1 MDATPSV
8 LDRQWSLVQP
18 HRAESGE
25 GSQAAPGVVLDISRL
40 LARGR
45 KVAPSGIDRVELAYA
60 RRWVAMPEDRCVF
73 VAGALSGA
81 WSVLPRHAVEELVAA
96 LSISW
101 CGTPAAPLPPWFPHG
116 PFAAGRE
123 GQGEGRGEA
132 GAEDW
137 QDRWESQEEMQAGMQ
152 REAQRD
158 AERIASRLRLLAGL
172 GLGAG
177 QLAPRLGRLGAR
189 RVFLLVSHRA
199 LERPG
204 PIQAMRARGCA
215 FVPLIHDLIPAT
227 HPEYARPGQSAR
239 HLRRIDTTA
248 RLADGVIVNSTD
260 TAEVLAPHLRVR
272 PVPPPVIV
280 APLGIETTGT
290 AAVGG
295 MDQGVATQGATIRRT
310 TAQGAGAWPLRHAAT
325 AERPGG
331 PAPYFVTLGTIEP
344 RKNHLLLLHLWRDF
358 VRAGAAGLGGP
369 VPRLLIIG
377 RRGWENENIIDI
389 LERSAVLRGT
399 VEELGQISDTRMAAL
414 LRGARALLFPSFVE
428 GYGLPLAEALALG
441 VPAICSDLP
450 ALREVG
456 GPVPHYLDPLDGAGW
471 RAAIL
476 DYARPGSA
484 ARAAQAA
491 RLQNWRPP
499 GWDSHF
505 RQVDA
510 MLEHVTRPQ
519 PGGGSAATPS
529 PPAFRRWSGWRRAA
543 TPEISSASG
552 KTSWVPLAT
561 HGYAT

>member
-18 HRAESGE
+18 LRAESGE
-25 GSQAAPGVVLDISRL
+25 GFHAAPGVVLDISRL

-60 RRWVAMPEDRCVF
+60 RRWAAMPEDRCVF

-81 WSVLPRHAVEELVAA
+81 WSVLPRRAVEELVAA

-101 CGTPAAPLPPWFPHG
+101 CGTPAAPPPPWFPHG
-116 PFAAGRE
+116 PSMAG
-123 GQGEGRGEA
+123 GGAGGGAGGEG
-132 GAEDW
+132 W
-137 QDRWESQEEMQAGMQ
+137 QDRWESQDEIQAGMQ

-158 AERIASRLRLLAGL
+158 AERIATRLRLLAGL

-189 RVFLLVSHRA
+189 RAFLLVSHRA

-260 TAEVLAPHLRVR
+260 TAEVLAPHLRIR

-280 APLGIETTGT
+280 APLGIETTGVVS
-290 AAVGG
+290 AMG
-295 MDQGVATQGATIRRT
+295 QGVVTQDIVTQGAVT
-310 TAQGAGAWPLRHAAT
+310 QGVGARPLRHAAAT
-325 AERPGG
+325 AERLGG

-399 VEELGQISDTRMAAL
+399 VEELGQLSDTRMAAL
-414 LRGARALLFPSFVE
+414 LSGARALLFPSFVE

-484 ARAAQAA
+484 ARAAQAT

-510 MLEHVTRPQ
+510 MLEHVTRPR
-519 PGGGSAATPS
+519 PNSGSAAS
-529 PPAFRRWSGWRRAA
+529 PPATAFRRWPGWRTTA

-552 KTSWVPLAT
+552 KISWVPLAT

>member
-8 LDRQWSLVQP
+8 LDRQWSLVQSP
-18 HRAESGE
+18 RAESGE
-25 GSQAAPGVVLDISRL
+25 GFHAAPGVVLDISRL

-60 RRWVAMPEDRCVF
+60 RRWAAMPEDRCVF

-81 WSVLPRHAVEELVAA
+81 WSVLPRRAVEELVAA

-101 CGTPAAPLPPWFPHG
+101 CGTPAAPPPPWFLHDPSV
-116 PFAAGRE
+116 AG
-123 GQGEGRGEA
+123 GEGKG
-132 GAEDW
+132 GDW
-137 QDRWESQEEMQAGMQ
+137 QDHWESQDEMQAGMQ

-158 AERIASRLRLLAGL
+158 AERIAARLRLLAGL

-177 QLAPRLGRLGAR
+177 QLASRLGRLGAR
-189 RVFLLVSHRA
+189 RAFLLVSHRA

-260 TAEVLAPHLRVR
+260 TAEVLAPHLRIR

-280 APLGIETTGT
+280 APLGIETAGT
-290 AAVGG
+290 ATVSAMGPGVVAQGTMTQG
-295 MDQGVATQGATIRRT
+295 TMIQGV
-310 TAQGAGAWPLRHAAT
+310 GAWPLRHAAI

-399 VEELGQISDTRMAAL
+399 VEELGQLSDARMAAL

-484 ARAAQAA
+484 ARAAQAT

-510 MLEHVTRPQ
+510 MLEHVTRPR
-519 PGGGSAATPS
+519 PGSTSTATPS
-529 PPAFRRWSGWRRAA
+529 APVFRRWSGWRRAA

-552 KTSWVPLAT
+552 KTPWVPLAT

>member
-18 HRAESGE
+18 FRAESGE
-25 GSQAAPGVVLDISRL
+25 GSHAAPGVVLDISRL

-60 RRWVAMPEDRCVF
+60 RRWAAMPEDRCVF

-81 WSVLPRHAVEELVAA
+81 WSVLPRRAVEDLVAA

-101 CGTPAAPLPPWFPHG
+101 CGTPAAPPPPWFPHAPSVDG
-116 PFAAGRE
+116 GGA
-123 GQGEGRGEA
+123 GEG
-132 GAEDW
+132 DW
-137 QDRWESQEEMQAGMQ
+137 QDRWESQDEIQGGMQ

-158 AERIASRLRLLAGL
+158 AERIATRLRLLAGL

-177 QLAPRLGRLGAR
+177 QLAPHLGRLGAR
-189 RVFLLVSHRA
+189 RAFLLVSHRA

-260 TAEVLAPHLRVR
+260 TAEVLAPHLRIR

-280 APLGIETTGT
+280 APLGIETAG
-290 AAVGG
+290 AATVSAMGQ
-295 MDQGVATQGATIRRT
+295 DAVSHGA
-310 TAQGAGAWPLRHAAT
+310 AFQGAGARPLRHAAT

-331 PAPYFVTLGTIEP
+331 PAPYFVALGTIEP

-358 VRAGAAGLGGP
+358 VRAGTAGLGGP

-389 LERSAVLRGT
+389 LERSTVLRGT
-399 VEELGQISDTRMAAL
+399 VEELGQLSDARMATL

-484 ARAAQAA
+484 ARAAQAT

-510 MLEHVTRPQ
+510 MLEHVTRPRL
-519 PGGGSAATPS
+519 GGGSVVS
-529 PPAFRRWSGWRRAA
+529 PPAPAFRRWSGWRRAA

-552 KTSWVPLAT
+552 KISRVPLAT

>member
-8 LDRQWSLVQP
+8 LDRRWSPAQP
-18 HRAESGE
+18 SRTESGTANH
-25 GSQAAPGVVLDISRL
+25 AAPGVVLDISRL

-60 RRWVAMPEDRCVF
+60 RRWAAMPEERCVF

-81 WSVLPRHAVEELVAA
+81 WSVLPRRAVEELVAT

-101 CGTPAAPLPPWFPHG
+101 CGTPAAPPPPSSWPSQA
-116 PFAAGRE
+116 PP
-123 GQGEGRGEA
+123 GEA
-132 GAEDW
+132 P
-137 QDRWESQEEMQAGMQ
+137 WETQWELRDGMQ

-177 QLAPRLGRLGAR
+177 RLAPHLGRLGAR
-189 RVFLLVSHRA
+189 RAFLLVSHRA

-227 HPEYARPGQSAR
+227 YPEYARPGQSAR

-248 RLADGVIVNSTD
+248 RLADGVIVNSAD

-272 PVPPPVIV
+272 PAPPPVIV
-280 APLGIETTGT
+280 APLGIEAPDTEAPGDALEAGNPD
-290 AAVGG
+290 AALP
-295 MDQGVATQGATIRRT
+295 R
-310 TAQGAGAWPLRHAAT
+310 AGARSMRHASAL

-331 PAPYFVTLGTIEP
+331 PAPYFVTIGTIEP

-358 VRAGAAGLGGP
+358 VRAGTAGLGGP

-399 VEELGQISDTRMAAL
+399 VEELGQVPDARMAAL

-484 ARAAQAA
+484 ARAAQVT

-510 MLEHVTRPQ
+510 MLDHVTRPR
-519 PGGGSAATPS
+519 PGGEGTAPQAPVG
-529 PPAFRRWSGWRRAA
+529 FRRWSGWRRAMA
-543 TPEISSASG
+543 PGISSAPG
-552 KTSWVPLAT
+552 KFSSLPLAT

>member
-8 LDRQWSLVQP
+8 LDRQWSLLQP
-18 HRAESGE
+18 LRLESGASPDT
-25 GSQAAPGVVLDISRL
+25 GPGVVLDISRL

-60 RRWVAMPEDRCVF
+60 RRWAALPEDRCVF

-81 WSVLPRHAVEELVAA
+81 WSVLPRRAVEDLVAA

-101 CGTPAAPLPPWFPHG
+101 CGTPAAPPFHCPPSAEPSPG
-116 PFAAGRE
+116 PAGEERQE
-123 GQGEGRGEA
+123 NPWDTQWEARGE
-132 GAEDW
+132 
-137 QDRWESQEEMQAGMQ
+137 MQ

-158 AERIASRLRLLAGL
+158 AERIAGRLRLLAGL

-177 QLAPRLGRLGAR
+177 QLAPNVGRLGAR
-189 RVFLLVSHRA
+189 RAFLLVSHRA

-248 RLADGVIVNSTD
+248 RLADGVIVNSAD
-260 TAEVLAPHLRVR
+260 TAEALAPHLRIR

-280 APLGIETTGT
+280 APLGIETLGT
-290 AAVGG
+290 RALEDEAP
-295 MDQGVATQGATIRRT
+295 
-310 TAQGAGAWPLRHAAT
+310 GAGTRGTGAGTMRHAT

-331 PAPYFVTLGTIEP
+331 PAPYFVALGTIEP

-358 VRAGAAGLGGP
+358 VRAGTAGLGGP

-377 RRGWENENIIDI
+377 RRGWENENIVDI

-399 VEELGQISDTRMAAL
+399 VEELGQVPDARMAAL

-450 ALREVG
+450 ALREVS

-484 ARAAQAA
+484 ARAAQAT

-510 MLEHVTRPQ
+510 MLDHVTRPR
-519 PGGGSAATPS
+519 PGSEAVA
-529 PPAFRRWSGWRRAA
+529 PPAVPALRRWSGWRRAA
-543 TPEISSASG
+543 ALENSSEIGIFSR
-552 KTSWVPLAT
+552 VPLAIY
-561 HGYAT
+561 GNAT